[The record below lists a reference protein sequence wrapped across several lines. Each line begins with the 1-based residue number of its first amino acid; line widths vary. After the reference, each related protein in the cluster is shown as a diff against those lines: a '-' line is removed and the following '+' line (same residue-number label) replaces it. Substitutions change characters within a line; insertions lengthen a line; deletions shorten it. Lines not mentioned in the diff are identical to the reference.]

1 VNCYS
6 GQMGQVFMNLI
17 SNAIDA
23 LLDHESSLAA
33 AKGPQP
39 YPSVGDWEPC
49 ITLTTALRTT
59 WPEDA
64 PAPAV
69 PGPWVSI
76 TIRDNGPGIPAEI
89 QSRIFDDFFTT
100 KPVGQ
105 GTGLGLP
112 ISRQIVTE
120 KHQGQIILRSPALSG
135 STVSTQGTEFEVL
148 LPLTPS
154 APEVAPTLPSAG
166 LADKNGPAS
175 LDKNLEKDKVK
186 GDWQWCDGAAGA
198 MSEARVLT
206 Y

>member
-1 VNCYS
+1 
-6 GQMGQVFMNLI
+6 M
-17 SNAIDA
+17 
-23 LLDHESSLAA
+23 HR
-33 AKGPQP
+33 P
-39 YPSVGDWEPC
+39 
-49 ITLTTALRTT
+49 
-59 WPEDA
+59 
-64 PAPAV
+64 PAV

-112 ISRQIVTE
+112 ISQQIVAE
-120 KHQGQIILRSPALSG
+120 KHQGQMILRSPAPVG
-135 STVSTQGTEFEVL
+135 STASMPGTEFEVL

-154 APEVAPTLPSAG
+154 APAVALSLPAPEQVG
-166 LADKNGPAS
+166 KNDRS
-175 LDKNLEKDKVK
+175 RLNKNPEKDKVK

-198 MSEARVLT
+198 MADVRVLA